1 MKEKKMMLDEMLDGA
16 VEALYD
22 MVMQALCALCPED
35 TPERREQVGQ
45 YLQVEHNGQ
54 PVAGTFLAD
63 YADLDFTGL
72 WYTEGKSYTV
82 MHFTFDQPVE
92 LKEGDNLTMRLGLPQ
107 E

>member
-35 TPERREQVGQ
+35 TPEDTPERREARRRRKETRGALLRIAVYG
-45 YLQVEHNGQ
+45 H
-54 PVAGTFLAD
+54 P
-63 YADLDFTGL
+63 
-72 WYTEGKSYTV
+72 GKDPLF
-82 MHFTFDQPVE
+82 H
-92 LKEGDNLTMRLGLPQ
+92 LG